1 MKKILLLG
9 DSISIG
15 YREFVKA
22 AFSGVAEVVYPTEN
36 GRFAANL
43 LRRLYDYKT
52 ELQLSD
58 EVSLVHWNAG
68 LWDDLILPDGKH
80 QTPLA
85 HYTENIDRICNTL
98 KILFP
103 NAKYIFATSTPV
115 LEEIYPEKFA
125 YYRRYNRDTQSYNE
139 AARRVAVR
147 HGCTIDDLYS
157 VMANTPREY
166 HSDPTH
172 FNTKEG
178 TQRISEAVIACIED
192 ALGIKA
198 QKLDFDG
205 LWSKRIK
212 NEGI

>member
-22 AFSGVAEVVYPTEN
+22 AFSGVAEVVYPKEN

-43 LRRLYDYKT
+43 LRKLYDFKT
-52 ELQLSD
+52 ELSLSED
-58 EVSLVHWNAG
+58 VSLVHWNAG

-80 QTPLA
+80 QTSIER
-85 HYTENIDRICNTL
+85 YEEDIERICITL

-103 NAKYIFATSTPV
+103 NATCVFATTTPV
-115 LEEIYPEKFA
+115 LEELYPERFE
-125 YYRRYNRDTQSYNE
+125 YYRRFNADTEAYNE
-139 AARRVAVR
+139 AAKRVISR
-147 HGCTIDDLYS
+147 HGGGVDDLYA
-157 VMANTPREY
+157 VMKTVPKDY

-172 FNTKEG
+172 FNTKGG
-178 TQRISEAVIACIED
+178 TRLISEAVISNIEK

-198 QKLDFDG
+198 EKLDFDT
-205 LWSKRIK
+205 LRNEKIK